1 MTEVW
6 VYPVAIL
13 GGLFAGIL
21 NTFAGNGSA
30 ITLTILTEL
39 LGLPG
44 NVANGTNRVGIFT
57 QSTAGSWVFYQ
68 NGKLQLRRSGGY
80 IALIILGALIGVG
93 VAVQVSNEIF
103 REVFRFLLLFMLL
116 TILFKPSRWLRESD
130 LAVRTK
136 WWLAVPGF
144 LFLGFY
150 GGFIQMGMGVVFL
163 VVMVLAARY
172 SLTEANA
179 VKSFVIAVYTIPVIL
194 IFHWQGLI
202 DWKLG
207 FLLALGQTTG
217 GWLAA
222 NYASKS
228 PKANLVAHRIL
239 VLVVIAALFNMFE
252 VHRIFWP

>member
-1 MTEVW
+1 MD
-6 VYPVAIL
+6 YLIYFIAML
-13 GGLFAGIL
+13 GGLFAGVL

-44 NVANGTNRVGIFT
+44 NVANGTNRIGIFA
-57 QSTAGSWVFYQ
+57 QSTAGSIVFYKH
-68 NGKLQLRRSGGY
+68 GKLQLQRSGGY
-80 IALIILGALIGVG
+80 IVLTIIGALAGVA
-93 VAVQVSNEIF
+93 VAVQVSNEVF
-103 REVFRFLLLFMLL
+103 REVFRYLLLLMLL
-116 TILFKPSRWLRESD
+116 SILFKPSRWLRESD
-130 LAVRTK
+130 LAMRTR

-150 GGFIQMGMGVVFL
+150 GGFIQMGMGVIFL
-163 VVMVLAARY
+163 IVMVLAARY

-179 VKSFVIAVYTIPVIL
+179 VKAFVVAAYTLPVIL
-194 IFHWQGLI
+194 IFQWQGLI

-207 FLLALGQTTG
+207 LLMAVGQTTG

-228 PKANLVAHRIL
+228 AKANLVAHRIL
-239 VLVVIAALFNMFE
+239 VLVVVAALLRMFE
-252 VHRIFWP
+252 VHRLFGW